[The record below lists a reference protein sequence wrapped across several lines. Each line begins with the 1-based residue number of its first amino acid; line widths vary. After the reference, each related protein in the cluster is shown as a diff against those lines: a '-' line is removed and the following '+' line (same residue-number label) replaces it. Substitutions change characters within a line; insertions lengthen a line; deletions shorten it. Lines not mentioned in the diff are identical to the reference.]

1 MHREH
6 LSEDHPSEAD
16 AHAGLPWHTLTI
28 PAIATRLGV
37 EVRAGLSE
45 NEAHQRLQQFGSNR
59 LRAKKQESLWE
70 TILEEIREPMIL
82 LLLAT
87 GVLYAIWGEPVDTL
101 TIFVVIFIV
110 VGVEI
115 FNERRAEKALAALSQ
130 LAEPI
135 VLVRRDGQPHPVP
148 VEEIVPGDVILLES
162 GQRIPADARLV
173 ESYGLEVDESS
184 LTGESLPIPK
194 VTNLMLPEDTPL
206 AERQTLVFAGTL
218 QTRGRG
224 SAIVFATGMK
234 TELGRVADLA
244 SAGKPPRTPLQRTM
258 RELTRWM
265 VWLALGFSTLVPLL
279 GWLRGGQSPQQ
290 MLLTGFSLAFATIP
304 EELPILITIVL
315 ALGAYRLSQRQAIV
329 KHLRAAETLSAVTV
343 IATDK
348 TGTLTENRMQVKRLY
363 PPDHT
368 SKVLEIGV
376 LCNDVIVNRGHFT
389 GDPLEIALWQAAETN
404 GLNAD
409 ALRQAYPLHKEFTF
423 DNTRKRMSTVHNVPL
438 GRAEHDRNGNF
449 WIAVKGAPE
458 AILAIS
464 TYQHSRE
471 SPLTDAQRQFIL
483 AAASEMAGEGLRVI
497 AFAEKTTAHEP
508 RSQDEAESSLTFVG
522 LAGLADPPRP
532 EVKGAIAA
540 CRAAGIRLV
549 MITGD
554 HALTAQAIA
563 HQVGLNGNAR
573 LLTGSDL
580 DALSDTDLQAAIN
593 QVAVYARTTP
603 EQKLRI
609 VQALHQQGEI
619 VAVTG
624 DGINDAPALTEADI
638 GIAMGETG
646 SEVAREAADIVLA
659 DDNFATIIHAV
670 KEGRLLFAN
679 LQKAIRYYLA
689 CKVALVSATLLPAL
703 LGVPVPFSPI
713 QIILMELF
721 MDLAASATF
730 VTEKAEF
737 DLMQRPPRRAN
748 VPFMHERM
756 VSSIFSSAVGL
767 FVAVSVTYLI
777 TWYGSAN
784 LAKAQTVAFV
794 TWLLGH
800 VLLALNL
807 RSERESI
814 FKLGLFSNRFILVWS
829 AAIAGFILLIML
841 IPQMQTAFRIQPL
854 TGSEWALT
862 ISAALIGSFWIE
874 VRKQIHLLRH
884 KD

>member
-1 MHREH
+1 MHEEQ
-6 LSEDHPSEAD
+6 LSRKHQAEVDSQVI
-16 AHAGLPWHTLTI
+16 LWHTLTVS
-28 PAIATRLGV
+28 AIVTRLGV
-37 EVRAGLSE
+37 EPQAGLSE
-45 NEAHQRLQQFGSNR
+45 NEAHQRLQQFGANR
-59 LRAKKQESLWE
+59 LREKKQESIWE

-87 GVLYAIWGEPVDTL
+87 GVLYAIFGEPIDTL

-115 FNERRAEKALAALSQ
+115 FNERRAEKALASLSQ
-130 LAEPI
+130 LAEPTVMI
-135 VLVRRDGQPHPVP
+135 RRDGQSRSVP
-148 VEEIVPGDVILLES
+148 VEELVPGDVVLLES
-162 GQRIPADARLV
+162 GQRLPADARLI

-194 VTNLMLPEDTPL
+194 VADLVLPEATPL

-218 QTRGRG
+218 LTRGRG
-224 SAIVFATGMK
+224 SAIVFATGMN
-234 TELGRVADLA
+234 TELGRVAALA
-244 SAGKPPRTPLQRTM
+244 STGKPPRTPLQRTM

-304 EELPILITIVL
+304 EELPLLITIVL

-348 TGTLTENRMQVKRLY
+348 TGTLTENRMQVRWLY
-363 PPDHT
+363 PTEQT
-368 SKVLEIGV
+368 SALLEIGV
-376 LCNDVIVNRGHFT
+376 LCNDVIANHGHFT
-389 GDPLEIALWQAAETN
+389 GDPLEIALLQAAETN

-409 ALRQAYPLHKEFTF
+409 ALRQAHPLRGEFTF
-423 DNTRKRMSTVHNVPL
+423 DNTRKRMSTVH
-438 GRAEHDRNGNF
+438 ERNGNF

-464 TYQHSRE
+464 THQQSSE
-471 SPLTDAQRQFIL
+471 SPLTDAQRQAIL
-483 AAASEMAGEGLRVI
+483 ASAAEMAGEGLRII
-497 AFAEKTTAHEP
+497 AFAEKMTAHAP

-532 EVKGAIAA
+532 EVRAAIAA
-540 CRAAGIRLV
+540 CRAAGIRLA

-563 HQVGLNGNAR
+563 SQVGLNGTSR

-580 DALSDTDLQAAIN
+580 DALSDTALQAAVT
-593 QVAVYARTTP
+593 QVSVYARTTP

-609 VQALHQQGEI
+609 VQALQRQGEI

-659 DDNFATIIHAV
+659 DDNFATIVHAV

-689 CKVALVSATLLPAL
+689 CKVALISATLLPAL
-703 LGVPVPFSPI
+703 LRVPVPFSPI

-730 VTEKAEF
+730 VTERAEF

-748 VPFMHERM
+748 VPFMNERM

-767 FVAVSVTYLI
+767 FAAVSVTYLI

-814 FKLGLFSNRFILVWS
+814 FKLGLFSNRFILGWS
-829 AAIAGFILLIML
+829 AAIVGFILLIML
-841 IPQMQTAFRIQPL
+841 VPQMQTAFRIQPL
-854 TGSEWALT
+854 TGKEWALA
-862 ISAALIGSFWIE
+862 ISAAFIGSFWIE
-874 VRKQIHLLRH
+874 ARKQIHFLKQRI
-884 KD
+884 DRR

>member
-1 MHREH
+1 MSHTSA
-6 LSEDHPSEAD
+6 SESSYLKKNSHY
-16 AHAGLPWHTLTI
+16 WHTLSVNNVS
-28 PAIATRLGV
+28 RELNV
-37 EVRAGLSE
+37 EARTGLSE
-45 NEAHQRLQQFGSNR
+45 AEVRERLRQCGLNRLQQ
-59 LRAKKQESLWE
+59 AKQESIWE
-70 TILEEIREPMIL
+70 IILEEIREPMIL

-87 GVLYAIWGEPVDTL
+87 GGLYAIWGEPIDTL

-130 LAEPI
+130 LAEPT
-135 VLVRRDGQPHPVP
+135 VFVRRAGQPRSVP

-162 GQRIPADARLV
+162 GQRIPADARLI

-194 VTNLMLPEDTPL
+194 VADLVLPEETPL
-206 AERQTLVFAGTL
+206 AERQTLIFAGTL
-218 QTRGRG
+218 ITRGRG
-224 SAIVFATGMK
+224 AAIVVEIGRG

-304 EELPILITIVL
+304 EELPLLITIVL

-329 KHLRAAETLSAVTV
+329 KRLRAAETLSAVTV

-348 TGTLTENRMQVKRLY
+348 TGTLTKNRMQVNRLY
-363 PPDHT
+363 PPDQT
-368 SKVLEIGV
+368 SRVLEIAA
-376 LCNDVIVNRGHFT
+376 LCNDVIAHHGQFT
-389 GDPLEIALWQAAETN
+389 GDPLEIALVQAAETN
-404 GLNAD
+404 QLNLNAF
-409 ALRQAYPLHKEFTF
+409 RQAYPLRGEFTF
-423 DNTRKRMSTVHNVPL
+423 DNTRKRMSTI
-438 GRAEHDRNGNF
+438 HDHNGNF

-458 AILAIS
+458 PLLAIS
-464 TYQHSRE
+464 TQYQSGNSQHF
-471 SPLTDAQRQFIL
+471 LTDTQRQSIL

-497 AFAEKTTAHEP
+497 AFAEKMTSDEP
-508 RSQDEAESSLTFVG
+508 RSQDEAESDLTFIG

-532 EVKGAIAA
+532 EVKAAIVA

-563 HQVGLNGNAR
+563 SQVGLNTNTR

-580 DALSDTDLQAAIN
+580 DALSNTDLQAAVN
-593 QVAVYARTTP
+593 QITVYARTTP

-609 VQALHQQGEI
+609 VQALQQQGEI

-624 DGINDAPALTEADI
+624 DGINDAPALTTADI

-659 DDNFATIIHAV
+659 DDNFATIVHAV

-689 CKVALVSATLLPAL
+689 CKVALISATLLPVL
-703 LGVPVPFSPI
+703 LSVPVPFSPV

-721 MDLAASATF
+721 MDLAASVTF
-730 VTEKAEF
+730 VTERAES
-737 DLMQRPPRRAN
+737 DLMQRPPRLAN
-748 VPFMHERM
+748 APFMNHRM
-756 VSSIFSSAVGL
+756 VLSIFTSAVGL
-767 FVAVSVTYLI
+767 FAAVSVTYLI
-777 TWYGSAN
+777 TWYGGAG
-784 LAKAQTVAFV
+784 LAKSQTVAFM

-800 VLLALNL
+800 VLLAMNL
-807 RSERESI
+807 RSERESV
-814 FKLGLFSNRFILVWS
+814 FKLGLFSNRFILIWA
-829 AAIAGFILLIML
+829 AAIVAFVLFIML
-841 IPQMQTAFRIQPL
+841 IPEVQQ
-854 TGSEWALT
+854 ALKIT
-862 ISAALIGSFWIE
+862 SLSSKDWTLIISAALLGSFWIE
-874 VRKQIHLLRH
+874 VRKQLNLIRRSRR
-884 KD
+884 

>member
-1 MHREH
+1 MHKE
-6 LSEDHPSEAD
+6 HPSQNHYSETD
-16 AHAGLPWHTLTI
+16 SHSLPWHTLTI

-45 NEAHQRLQQFGSNR
+45 NEAHQRLQQFGANR
-59 LRAKKQESLWE
+59 LREKKQESLWE

-87 GVLYAIWGEPVDTL
+87 GVLYAIWGEPADTL

-115 FNERRAEKALAALSQ
+115 FNERRAEKALASLSQ
-130 LAEPI
+130 LAEPT
-135 VLVRRDGQPHPVP
+135 VLVRRDGQSRSVP
-148 VEEIVPGDVILLES
+148 AEAIVPGDVILLES

-194 VTNLMLPEDTPL
+194 VTDSMPLEDTPL

-224 SAIVFATGMK
+224 SAIVFATGMN

-348 TGTLTENRMQVKRLY
+348 TGTLTENRMQVSRLY
-363 PPDHT
+363 PPEQT
-368 SKVLEIGV
+368 SRLLEIGV
-376 LCNDVIVNRGHFT
+376 LCNDVIANQGHFT
-389 GDPLEIALWQAAETN
+389 GDPLEIALLEAAEAN
-404 GLNAD
+404 GLD
-409 ALRQAYPLHKEFTF
+409 VKALRQAYPLRGEFTF
-423 DNTRKRMSTVHNVPL
+423 DNSRKRMSTVHSC
-438 GRAEHDRNGNF
+438 HCNF

-458 AILAIS
+458 AILAVS
-464 TYQHSRE
+464 THQQGSD
-471 SPLTDAQRQFIL
+471 SPLTDAQRQSIL
-483 AAASEMAGEGLRVI
+483 ANADKMAGEGLRLI
-497 AFAEKTTAHEP
+497 AFAEQRMAHNP
-508 RSQDEAESSLTFVG
+508 RSQDEAESGLTFVG

-532 EVKGAIAA
+532 EVREAIAA

-563 HQVGLNGNAR
+563 RQVGLNGTAR

-580 DALSDTDLQAAIN
+580 DALSDTDLQVAIN

-609 VQALHQQGEI
+609 VQAFHQRGEI

-659 DDNFATIIHAV
+659 DDNFATIVHAV

-748 VPFMHERM
+748 VPFMNERM
-756 VSSIFSSAVGL
+756 VSSIFSAAVGL
-767 FVAVSVTYLI
+767 FVAVSVTYLV

-784 LAKAQTVAFV
+784 LAKAQTTAFI
-794 TWLLGH
+794 TWLIGH

-829 AAIAGFILLIML
+829 AAIVGFILLIML
-841 IPQMQTAFRIQPL
+841 IPQMQVAFKLEPL
-854 TGSEWALT
+854 AGHEWAL
-862 ISAALIGSFWIE
+862 IIGAALIGSFWIE

>member
-1 MHREH
+1 MSHTST
-6 LSEDHPSEAD
+6 SESSYLKKNSHY
-16 AHAGLPWHTLTI
+16 WHTLSVNNVSHE
-28 PAIATRLGV
+28 LNV
-37 EVRAGLSE
+37 EARTGLSE
-45 NEAHQRLQQFGSNR
+45 AEVRERLRQCGLNRLQQ
-59 LRAKKQESLWE
+59 AKQESIWE

-87 GVLYAIWGEPVDTL
+87 GGLYAIWGEPIDTL

-130 LAEPI
+130 LAEPT
-135 VLVRRDGQPHPVP
+135 VMVRRAGQPRSVP

-162 GQRIPADARLV
+162 GQRIPADARLI

-194 VTNLMLPEDTPL
+194 VADLVLLEETPL

-218 QTRGRG
+218 ITRGRG
-224 SAIVFATGMK
+224 AAIVVATGRD

-348 TGTLTENRMQVKRLY
+348 TGTLTENRMQVNRLY
-363 PPDHT
+363 PPDQT
-368 SKVLEIGV
+368 SRVLEIAA
-376 LCNDVIVNRGHFT
+376 LCNDVITHHGQFT
-389 GDPLEIALWQAAETN
+389 GDPLEIALVQAAETN
-404 GLNAD
+404 QLNLNAF
-409 ALRQAYPLHKEFTF
+409 RQAYPLCGEFTF
-423 DNTRKRMSTVHNVPL
+423 DNTRKRMSTI
-438 GRAEHDRNGNF
+438 HDRNGNF

-458 AILAIS
+458 PLLAIS
-464 TYQHSRE
+464 TQYQSGEFQHS
-471 SPLTDAQRQFIL
+471 LTDPQRQSIL

-497 AFAEKTTAHEP
+497 AFAEKMTSDEP
-508 RSQDEAESSLTFVG
+508 RSQDEAESDLTFIG

-532 EVKGAIAA
+532 EVKAAIAA

-554 HALTAQAIA
+554 HALTAQEIA
-563 HQVGLNGNAR
+563 SQVGLNTNTR

-580 DALSDTDLQAAIN
+580 DALSNTDLQAAVN
-593 QVAVYARTTP
+593 QITVYARTTP

-609 VQALHQQGEI
+609 VQALQQQGEI

-624 DGINDAPALTEADI
+624 DGINDAPALTTADI

-659 DDNFATIIHAV
+659 DDNFATIVYAV

-689 CKVALVSATLLPAL
+689 CKVALVSATLLPVL
-703 LGVPVPFSPI
+703 LSVPVPFSPV

-721 MDLAASATF
+721 MDLAASVTF
-730 VTEKAEF
+730 VTERAES
-737 DLMQRPPRRAN
+737 DLMQRPPRLAN
-748 VPFMHERM
+748 APFMNHRM
-756 VSSIFSSAVGL
+756 VSSIFTSAVGL
-767 FVAVSVTYLI
+767 FAAVSVTYLI
-777 TWYGSAN
+777 TWYGGAG
-784 LAKAQTVAFV
+784 LAKSQTVAFM

-800 VLLALNL
+800 VLLAMNL
-807 RSERESI
+807 RSERESV
-814 FKLGLFSNRFILVWS
+814 FKLGLFSNRFILIWA
-829 AAIAGFILLIML
+829 AAIVAFVLFIML
-841 IPQMQTAFRIQPL
+841 IPEVQQ
-854 TGSEWALT
+854 ALKIT
-862 ISAALIGSFWIE
+862 SLSSKDWTLIISAALLGSFWIE
-874 VRKQIHLLRH
+874 VRKQLNLIRRSRR
-884 KD
+884 